1 MDFVR
6 DAMFEA
12 VVKQLFGKDNVPQT
26 RVRLLIVFVY
36 PLCAFVLAL
45 YHFLVFGFITITYPE
60 P

>member
-36 PLCAFVLAL
+36 PFSLHYITFL
-45 YHFLVFGFITITYPE
+45 YLDSLL
-60 P
+60 